1 MDHDQRSDS
10 INPFEIR
17 SHRTILSHANG
28 DRFLLLASNPV
39 DIIVMVKIVMVKIL
53 G

>member
-1 MDHDQRSDS
+1 MGHDHRSDS

-17 SHRTILSHANG
+17 GHRTILSDANG
-28 DRFLLLASNPV
+28 DRFLLLAPNPV
-39 DIIVMVKIVMVKIL
+39 GIIVMVKIL